1 MDEVSKRGRSDDEVE
16 DRARKETRTEGKV
29 LAQNESLYYDF
40 PGKIYLVSAFWSV
53 SRSLRGQRRAPIEG
67 KFEGPRRGVNT
78 AIETLEEL
86 CTGSSMDQEEL
97 IANLVARD
105 LSTVLKL
112 FRTCDVAADER
123 GTFKVR
129 EWGCRC
135 RRLVNSDEA
144 GVDLRL
150 CGIKFSNCELDT
162 DVHSLNHLLLDKI
175 L

>member
-1 MDEVSKRGRSDDEVE
+1 MRSRSEEEATTKSRTVRE
-16 DRARKETRTEGKV
+16 RKHERREKCWLRMSRFIMISQGKFISCLPFDR
-29 LAQNESLYYDF
+29 
-40 PGKIYLVSAFWSV
+40 SV